1 MKVLIVED
9 ELELTNSIISYLQAE
24 GYLCERSFN
33 YSDSLWKINAFEY
46 DCFIVDIGLPDGNG
60 LNLVREI
67 KHNKLDAGVII
78 ISAKKSLEDK
88 IKGLDMG
95 ADDYL
100 TKPFHLSE
108 LNARV
113 KSILRRRKLNGSKD
127 ITINEIRVIPEIMEV
142 YVNNEQVILTKKE
155 YDLLFYF
162 ISNKNKILTKE
173 SIAEHLWGDYAD
185 VSDSYDFIYTH
196 IKNLRKKMIAA
207 GSNDYI
213 QTVNR
218 MGYKFK
224 LSETY

>member
-1 MKVLIVED
+1 MKLLIIED
-9 ELELTNSIISYLQAE
+9 EIELTNSVITYLQAE
-24 GYLCERSFN
+24 GYLCEKAFN
-33 YSDSLWKINAFEY
+33 YNNSLWKINAFEY
-46 DCFIVDIGLPDGNG
+46 DCFIIDIGLPDGNG

-67 KHNKLDAGVII
+67 KQNRLDSGVII

-113 KSILRRRKLNGSKD
+113 KSILRRRKLNGSND
-127 ITINEIRVIPEIMEV
+127 ITINEIRVLPDLMEV
-142 YVNNEQVILTKKE
+142 FVNEEQISVTKKE

-173 SIAEHLWGDYAD
+173 AIAEHLWGDYAD
-185 VSDSYDFIYTH
+185 ITDSFDFIYTH
-196 IKNLRKKMIAA
+196 IKNLRKKLTSA
-207 GSNDYI
+207 GCTDYI

-224 LSETY
+224 VG